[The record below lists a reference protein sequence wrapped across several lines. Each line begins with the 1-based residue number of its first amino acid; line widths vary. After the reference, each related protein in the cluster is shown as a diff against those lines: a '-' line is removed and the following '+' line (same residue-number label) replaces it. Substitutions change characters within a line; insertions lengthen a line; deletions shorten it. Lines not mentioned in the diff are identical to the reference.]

1 VRKTAA
7 AASILVC
14 LMPPAAF
21 AVDWSLRS
29 TETETVELNDN
40 LFLSPKP
47 IGGTLGSYSTISA
60 NAEAR
65 TATSKFDLDS
75 NVNYNKYL
83 GPGAST
89 LPETEALNYGFKGHY
104 ETYGK
109 NTSDRSYLDAGYA
122 STSTAFALLNQLGV
136 FTNTV
141 GSLNTLFFGGGI
153 DRSLTARDTVS
164 LSARST
170 MTSFDPSSAGIPFT
184 DTSANAGW
192 NHRLSPLTSFSV
204 SSNAEWLSFNNT
216 TNTNITILRNQAGFD
231 TSLTPLLSFR
241 GTWGA
246 ALVQTENTGVT
257 TAAASTPV
265 GATPASASSA
275 GLIYDMLL
283 TYKALKNTTFTVA
296 AFQSVG
302 PTAIGTLFQSSSVRA
317 SVIQSINSASSVTF
331 AADEFQNTTPG
342 TAAGQFASAS
352 VSLTRTLARDWT
364 AAITYRYLHSFGA
377 TGGSTSALTPV
388 IGGLPVISTI
398 GPASSNSIVVTISNS
413 STLLAHSD
421 W

>member
-1 VRKTAA
+1 MRKTAA

-14 LMPPAAF
+14 LVPPAAW

-47 IGGTLGSYSTISA
+47 IGGTFGSYSTISA

-65 TATSKFDLDS
+65 TATSKFDFDS

-83 GPGAST
+83 GPGANA
-89 LPETEALNYGFKGHY
+89 LPETEALNYGFRGHY

-136 FTNTV
+136 FTNAV

-153 DRSLTARDTVS
+153 DRTLSARDTVS
-164 LSARST
+164 VSARST
-170 MTSFDPSSAGIPFT
+170 LTSFDPSSAGTPFT
-184 DTSANAGW
+184 DTSANASW
-192 NHRLSPLTSFSV
+192 SHRLDPLTSFSV
-204 SSNAEWLSFNNT
+204 TSNAEWLSFNNT
-216 TNTNITILRNQAGFD
+216 TSTNITILRNQAGVD
-231 TSLTPLLSFR
+231 TSLTPLLSFH
-241 GTWGA
+241 GMWGA
-246 ALVQTENTGVT
+246 ALVQTENAGVIP
-257 TAAASTPV
+257 APVATPV
-265 GATPASASSA
+265 GVTSASASST

-283 TYKALKNTTFTVA
+283 TYKALKNTTFTLS

-302 PTAIGTLFQSSSVRA
+302 PTAIGTLFQSTSVRA
-317 SVIQSINSASSVTF
+317 SVIQSINSASTVTF

-342 TAAGQFASAS
+342 TAPGQFASAS

-364 AAITYRYLHSFGA
+364 ASITYRYLHSFGA
-377 TGGSTSALTPV
+377 TGGTTSALTPI

-398 GPASSNSIVVTISNS
+398 GPASSNSIVFVISKS
-413 STLLAHSD
+413 STLLAHSE
-421 W
+421 